1 MWWAV
6 DFSRIAA
13 NPQPIRRL
21 FVSRVHHH
29 HRRLA
34 VRIQERR
41 RQQLTTTR
49 RARASLRARFDE
61 LREVPDVVVRTQIS
75 KLASLRVR
83 MYRSETE
90 VLDVIWATSLVQQN
104 IPVSPANRA
113 VVEVVNHRPTVLFT
127 KLPLS
132 DSLRVE

>member
-49 RARASLRARFDE
+49 RARDSLRARFDE

-83 MYRSETE
+83 MHGRETE
-90 VLDVIWATSLVQQN
+90 VRHMIWTTTLVEQN
-104 IPVSPANRA
+104 IPLSP
-113 VVEVVNHRPTVLFT
+113 
-127 KLPLS
+127 
-132 DSLRVE
+132 